1 MRIALA
7 AKPRRSALI
16 SWRPFEHFSLLPP
29 GKKTTPLSVDGRK
42 VAERGAACEIES
54 EAARLRYGEE
64 KAKREVAP
72 HLVPIR
78 ENRREE
84 EGCQHPH
91 LADAQPIGGPD
102 ARSREGR

>member
-7 AKPRRSALI
+7 AKPRRGALI
-16 SWRPFEHFSLLPP
+16 SWRPFEHFSPLPP
-29 GKKTTPLSVDGRK
+29 GKKTTPLSTDGRK

-91 LADAQPIGGPD
+91 LADAQPIGGSGCAQP
-102 ARSREGR
+102 

>member
-1 MRIALA
+1 MRRVVDRTQSRPAITAQKKA
-7 AKPRRSALI
+7 TPFSANGH
-16 SWRPFEHFSLLPP
+16 E
-29 GKKTTPLSVDGRK
+29 
-42 VAERGAACEIES
+42 VAEKGVACEIKS

-78 ENRREE
+78 ENQREE
-84 EGCQHPH
+84 EGYQHPH
-91 LADAQPIGGPD
+91 LTDVQSIGSPD